1 MHDTG
6 VLTQETLS
14 ALRLSAQSFLELA
27 KYCIN
32 ELHFKYILLGKVQTD
47 SLESRFGQYRQ
58 MAGGQYHISVRQLC
72 ETEGR
77 IRLQNVLPNM
87 SSDDLRGIEEINSV
101 RDAATSFNVHV
112 SEADLDEL
120 RAQMP
125 VIGYVG
131 GYCAHAAMK
140 VLKCESCRGHL
151 VVTGNETETEEDIHS
166 LITQLDRGGLKFPSA
181 LVITI
186 VMHTE
191 VVVTKLMAQST
202 STQFLHGPNQRNVVR
217 QLTLDSLPKL
227 EDIDACENGHTYEL
241 LVTLVAN
248 CAANIMLNNLSKQ
261 RNDLLRIGKGQ
272 NSKNRKAQI
281 FQAKLS
287 DDPFGRF
294 APVCR
299 TGRANAQ
306 AHAFLE
312 KTPALA
318 VTFEQELLSRAI
330 AQACIV
336 GGSTS
341 ALSGAS
347 ISDLQI
353 AVPPGSCAADRE
365 ICLMGR
371 RVAGT
376 PILGARTCGGTIFW
390 ESCAGVLCGM
400 TRCRRSNEARHG
412 CPPEDG
418 VKKGTASS
426 STKQTCAPEFLIS
439 YQQETI
445 CSAAAGVATPVVF
458 SYLKLK
464 CRAIKFSIF
473 VATVLHHFSGDE
485 DGIEATRV

>member
-1 MHDTG
+1 MTASFKHLRDLHKEESSLLLKSGYGLTSKALNPSNLERQNVKLVLQVFNPHVAEALAARSGKAEFQHAAATADFMKVIIRWWSIVNVKTPSKGFHHRNVYEEPMSHHTGDPKVAFLSAFITWLDAWEFYMHDTG

-131 GYCAHAAMK
+131 GYCADAAMK

-186 VMHTE
+186 VMRTE

-281 FQAKLS
+281 FQAK
-287 DDPFGRF
+287 
-294 APVCR
+294 
-299 TGRANAQ
+299 
-306 AHAFLE
+306 
-312 KTPALA
+312 
-318 VTFEQELLSRAI
+318 
-330 AQACIV
+330 
-336 GGSTS
+336 
-341 ALSGAS
+341 
-347 ISDLQI
+347 
-353 AVPPGSCAADRE
+353 
-365 ICLMGR
+365 
-371 RVAGT
+371 
-376 PILGARTCGGTIFW
+376 
-390 ESCAGVLCGM
+390 
-400 TRCRRSNEARHG
+400 
-412 CPPEDG
+412 
-418 VKKGTASS
+418 
-426 STKQTCAPEFLIS
+426 
-439 YQQETI
+439 
-445 CSAAAGVATPVVF
+445 
-458 SYLKLK
+458 
-464 CRAIKFSIF
+464 
-473 VATVLHHFSGDE
+473 
-485 DGIEATRV
+485 